1 MRRPLLAPR
10 AVWTLCHKTSLS
22 RADHMTRPC
31 SWWHHVFAVPW
42 SLPMPSHLNAQEEGR
57 WCWQRWLWQLLL
69 PSLPRGQEDAEQ
81 LVRCGVIA
89 AIWIQAGALLHV
101 SSAAMAQPQGNTSPV
116 CTGGFM
122 YRQVLVGDRHCL
134 WQAIKPAIYVN
145 VSISCLPA
153 PWHPNKPHGDKAPLS
168 APLPCVTCHRGQV
181 QQLVRLVTCLGIAP
195 VRDGE
200 GWGPA
205 ALLPLGWG
213 PAQDLPPTQM
223 SHI

>member
-1 MRRPLLAPR
+1 MFAAGPHCIVCLVPRSMRRPLLAPR

-134 WQAIKPAIYVN
+134 WQASSSKASNLCKCQYF
-145 VSISCLPA
+145 LPA
-153 PWHPNKPHGDKAPLS
+153 CPMASK
-168 APLPCVTCHRGQV
+168 
-181 QQLVRLVTCLGIAP
+181 
-195 VRDGE
+195 
-200 GWGPA
+200 
-205 ALLPLGWG
+205 
-213 PAQDLPPTQM
+213 
-223 SHI
+223 